1 MYTPNESKSQARE
14 LTTTSYALLALLAL
28 GEHSTYQLTK
38 QVRYSLHYFWP
49 RAESNVY
56 SEPKRLVA
64 AGLAAARAESTGQR
78 RRTVYSITDAGRKV
92 LREWIASPSTPQ
104 RYEAEALL
112 KVFFGEN
119 GSRDD
124 LRTTL
129 RAVREEALEAVAR
142 WQEVAERYASGEG
155 YYPERFA
162 FSALAVRLLGEQQA
176 VTAQWAAWA
185 EEIVSAWDDN
195 SPGEVEWG
203 VAAIRSTGAPFHPG
217 EDPGRVRSEA
227 LQRRDSLAGRRE
239 PTRPLP

>member
-1 MYTPNESKSQARE
+1 MHTPNESKSQARE
-14 LTTTSYALLALLAL
+14 LTATSYALLAVLAL

-64 AGLAAARAESTGQR
+64 AGLAAARTESTGER
-78 RRTVYSITDAGRKV
+78 RRTVYSITEAGRKA

-119 GSRDD
+119 GSRED
-124 LRTTL
+124 LRATL

-142 WQEVAERYASGEG
+142 WQDVAERYASGEG

-162 FSALAVRLLGEQQA
+162 FSALVVRLVGEQQA
-176 VTAQWAAWA
+176 ITARWAAWA
-185 EEIVSAWDDN
+185 EEVVSAWDDS
-195 SPGEVEWG
+195 SPVEVEWG
-203 VAAIRSTGAPFHPG
+203 VRTIRSTGEPFHPE

-227 LQRRDSLAGRRE
+227 LQRQDSVGGSRE
-239 PTRPLP
+239 PARPLP